1 MLKVSLDEG
10 YVFDMIAILE
20 IKSKIFTGQKLSKAI
35 ESMNY
40 MSQEV
45 ISQIGK
51 NKFDEILASNEY
63 QNLYLANKKVFIL
76 IDQAKGSTGLSKYT
90 DDANYDRYLNKIS
103 LQKKFFNDII
113 SEVKNKED

>member
-1 MLKVSLDEG
+1 MLNVSLDEG

-20 IKSKIFTGQKLSKAI
+20 IKSKIFTGQKLHKAI
-35 ESMNY
+35 ESMN
-40 MSQEV
+40 SICQEV
-45 ISQIGK
+45 KSQIGK
-51 NKFDEILASNEY
+51 DKFDKILASDEY
-63 QNLYLANKKVFIL
+63 QKLYLANKKVFGL
-76 IDQAKGSTGLSKYT
+76 IDLAKTSKGLSKET